1 MGTSLSPLVQKNAG
15 DMEHENGDT
24 VDFDNLLNEAAQ
36 SQVGSVMAGA
46 VIKEDPDFTDLGAA
60 DRPCEEYIVSDM
72 DSVNITADDITN
84 DQDIGNDD
92 SDISA
97 VDHIKEEFIV
107 SDTIDRIEIT
117 PLVGNNESGKSSES
131 TLSERTLKNNEN

>member
-46 VIKEDPDFTDLGAA
+46 VIKEDPDFTDLGGV

-72 DSVNITADDITN
+72 DSVNIIADDITN
-84 DQDIGNDD
+84 DQDIVNDD

-97 VDHIKEEFIV
+97 VDCIKEELIV
-107 SDTIDRIEIT
+107 SDTIDTIEIT
-117 PLVGNNESGKSSES
+117 SPVGNDQPRLHDEKYCQEG
-131 TLSERTLKNNEN
+131 